1 MGGMHWFILIV
12 VLLAGLAFYNWQ
24 NSQNQLSLLKKQG
37 FTLSEDLKGQPNLLV
52 DIQARELA
60 VVTPKGFQRY
70 HFDRVQSVELR
81 FENGVQQPE
90 NYHLY
95 VLVDGASP
103 LEIHYENEWLAQDQ
117 LNRLH
122 AILP

>member
-70 HFDRVQSVELR
+70 HFDRVQRVELR
-81 FENGVQQPE
+81 FDTGVQQPE

-95 VLVDGASP
+95 ILLDGASP
-103 LEIHYENEWLAQDQ
+103 LEIHYENEWL
-117 LNRLH
+117 
-122 AILP
+122 